1 MSDDGREVDVDSGEE
16 EGEENVRAHHAAL
29 ERHRRDQIK
38 DAFFRLSEAVP
49 TMSVGDKR
57 ARVLSKA
64 SDYISTTRKKNA
76 GNQREIE
83 LLKNQNSQL
92 EQQIRALEAATGKG
106 EFESPEEVLKASGV
120 NFVVGTAEDAAASAR
135 AAAEAEEMAAR
146 APVRTIQPGQSL
158 LIMASNG
165 EPPQRKKRRS

>member
-64 SDYISTTRKKNA
+64 SDYISTTRVKNA
-76 GNQREIE
+76 SNQREIE
-83 LLKNQNSQL
+83 MLKTQNSQL
-92 EQQIRALEAATGKG
+92 EKQIRALEAATGKG
-106 EFESPEEVLKASGV
+106 EFESPEEALAASGV

-146 APVRTIQPGQSL
+146 APVRTVQPGQSL
-158 LIMASNG
+158 LIMPSNG